1 MTKLILEL
9 LSMGFFLYSMM
20 LISKY
25 LSNKKMVFLKEPT
38 DKPDV
43 VMILI

>member
-1 MTKLILEL
+1 
-9 LSMGFFLYSMM
+9 M

-25 LSNKKMVFLKEPT
+25 LSNKKMIFLKEPT

-43 VMILI
+43 VMILVHTS